1 MRKLHEKGGANAKK
15 VAKRAEK
22 MREICQSEAFFG
34 IDRNL
39 HMTESNVTAGWISSS
54 IPDKRGST
62 FTRAE
67 EEEGK
72 VLLPDRSAAA
82 AVQRKSRI
90 EDKYQR
96 K

>member
-15 VAKRAEK
+15 VANRAEK
-22 MREICQSEAFFG
+22 MREICQSEAFFK

-39 HMTESNVTAGWISSS
+39 HMTNSNVTVAWINSSF
-54 IPDKRGST
+54 PDKRGST

-67 EEEGK
+67 EEDT
-72 VLLPDRSAAA
+72 VLPGRSAV
-82 AVQRKSRI
+82 VQPKSRI